1 VIEASGM
8 VPAILWLEDSSYETA
23 APTDNLGKLPSQGK
37 AAPDGPGEPIRKRKI
52 TNISFSSVP

>member
-23 APTDNLGKLPSQGK
+23 APTDNLGKRL
-37 AAPDGPGEPIRKRKI
+37 AAGEAPLDSAGEPVWKRKI
-52 TNISFSSVP
+52 PNISFSYVP